1 MVEGVIPE
9 DMVNECTTRRQELIG
24 TCTISVFIL
33 IFFQMFCLSYDN
45 GQSEQ
50 RKTSQGANGNSK

>member
-24 TCTISVFIL
+24 TCTISVFFYFL
-33 IFFQMFCLSYDN
+33 FFTNVLF
-45 GQSEQ
+45 EF
-50 RKTSQGANGNSK
+50 